1 MTFDEALAA
10 CQPTIAYWRGQ
21 AARMGLD
28 RDDVEQILTIKLHK
42 ITTENP
48 DLRLPV
54 AVYFRTVARNC
65 VLDMQRVSLRDARHA
80 VGLETHAGALHSSSS
95 ARTLANA
102 EFQIDLE
109 HAGLSKDAIRFIRV
123 VLETGGRGA
132 RPAFGDPVPG
142 HKGFYRARN
151 EIRRFLEGR
160 REAAFAN

>member
-21 AARMGLD
+21 ADSMGLD
-28 RDDVEQILTIKLHK
+28 RDDVEQELTIKLHK
-42 ITTENP
+42 IATKNP
-48 DLRLPV
+48 NLRSSVP
-54 AVYFRTVARNC
+54 VYFRAVAYNC
-65 VLDMQRVSLRDARHA
+65 VLDMQRVSQREARRT
-80 VGLETHAGALHSSSS
+80 VNLETQAEVIHSSSS
-95 ARTLANA
+95 ERTLADA

-109 HAGLSKDAIRFIRV
+109 RAGLSKDAIRFIRV

-132 RPAFGDPVPG
+132 RQAFGDPVPG